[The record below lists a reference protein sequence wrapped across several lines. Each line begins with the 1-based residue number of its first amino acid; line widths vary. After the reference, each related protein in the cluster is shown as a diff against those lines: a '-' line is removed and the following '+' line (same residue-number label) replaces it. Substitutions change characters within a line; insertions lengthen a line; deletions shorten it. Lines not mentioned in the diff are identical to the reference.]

1 MAWIPAAISAAAT
14 IASAASARK
23 GQSDANATN
32 VNLNAENRQ
41 FQAFMSNTEV
51 QRRVADLRAAGL
63 NPMLGY
69 SGSASTP
76 STSAAQVQ
84 SETGEA
90 SRVMSSG
97 VSSAMA
103 LKQAAAVQDAQLSNI
118 KQDTI
123 VKEQSAEAA
132 AAQARKTNAEA
143 ALIEP
148 RQEYSAASAKR
159 QDEMEQM
166 QVLLQRDAKAISN
179 VEVNKAIYANEY
191 SPAVAKFEAQ
201 LKEYMAKAA
210 KADLS
215 EKEAVE
221 ALYKA
226 FPEAKWL
233 QLIKS
238 LIK

>member
-1 MAWIPAAISAAAT
+1 MAWIPAAIGAAAT

-32 VNLNAENRQ
+32 VNLNAENRA
-41 FQAFMSNTEV
+41 FQERMSNTEV
-51 QRRVADLRAAGL
+51 QRRVADLQAAGL

-69 SGSASTP
+69 TGSASTP

-90 SRVMSSG
+90 SRIMSSG

-103 LKQAAAVQDAQLSNI
+103 LKQAAALQDAQLSNI
-118 KQDTI
+118 RQDTI

-143 ALIEP
+143 SLIEP
-148 RQEYSAASAKR
+148 KQPYSAASAER
-159 QDEMEQM
+159 QNEMEE
-166 QVLLQRDAKAISN
+166 LQRLMARDAKAISN
-179 VEVNKAIYANEY
+179 TEVTMAENRNQY
-191 SPAVAKFEAQ
+191 SPAVAKFEAL
-201 LKEYMAKAA
+201 LKEYLAKAA

-215 EKEAVE
+215 EKEAVAE
-221 ALYKA
+221 LYRK

-233 QLIKS
+233 QLIKA